1 MQHLATS
8 NGLNGL
14 SNTHQ
19 HLVTPDLSTPEKR
32 LEQLEILL
40 YQKAQRGED
49 VTPCVEALCYF
60 TQKNNQIATL
70 DKIWSDT
77 IKERSALNA
86 LQRVAIT
93 AFAILGMI
101 GVFNGAF
108 TRHNPAAVNPPSV
121 QTR

>member
-1 MQHLATS
+1 MQQLTT
-8 NGLNGL
+8 LNGL
-14 SNTHQ
+14 GNTHQ
-19 HLVTPDLSTPEKR
+19 QLVTPDLSTTEKR
-32 LEQLEILL
+32 QEQLEILL
-40 YQKAQRGED
+40 FQKAQRGED
-49 VTPCVEALCYF
+49 VSPCIEALSYF
-60 TQKNNQIATL
+60 NEKNSRADLL

-77 IKERSALNA
+77 IKEKSAMNT

-101 GVFNGAF
+101 GVFNGVF